1 MKSTITAK
9 GKDKAVGVVIGALL
23 LTVILF
29 AFLTAYILYYV
40 PSTEQTNASSSITD
54 RENGFI
60 GLTQSLN
67 NAQYEGSYVSQV
79 VPLGYSGV
87 PPFSQPSSSSISY
100 QNNTSLFL
108 GYLNYTFNVT
118 LVNSSLSKTLNPNE
132 IAVLPISINVPAN
145 EPKFFT
151 LNFQSIVTLIQHMK
165 TPILRISYLCT
176 KTVL

>member
-1 MKSTITAK
+1 MRSQTCSGKGILSLTHNSGHYDRLSNCYSILHIYIKFDNVLILVLIILFVKSTITAK

-87 PPFSQPSSSSISY
+87 PPFSQP
-100 QNNTSLFL
+100 
-108 GYLNYTFNVT
+108 
-118 LVNSSLSKTLNPNE
+118 P
-132 IAVLPISINVPAN
+132 
-145 EPKFFT
+145 
-151 LNFQSIVTLIQHMK
+151 H
-165 TPILRISYLCT
+165 
-176 KTVL
+176 

>member
-1 MKSTITAK
+1 MKSAIFPK
-9 GKDKAVGVVIGALL
+9 RKDKAVGVVIGALL

-40 PSTEQTNASSSITD
+40 PSTEQANANSSIIN

-60 GLTQSLN
+60 GLTQSIN
-67 NAQYEGSYVSQV
+67 SAPYEGSYVSQV

-108 GYLNYTFNVT
+108 GFLNYTFNVT
-118 LVNSSLSKTLNPNE
+118 LANSTL
-132 IAVLPISINVPAN
+132 AVDN
-145 EPKFFT
+145 
-151 LNFQSIVTLIQHMK
+151 
-165 TPILRISYLCT
+165 Y
-176 KTVL
+176 